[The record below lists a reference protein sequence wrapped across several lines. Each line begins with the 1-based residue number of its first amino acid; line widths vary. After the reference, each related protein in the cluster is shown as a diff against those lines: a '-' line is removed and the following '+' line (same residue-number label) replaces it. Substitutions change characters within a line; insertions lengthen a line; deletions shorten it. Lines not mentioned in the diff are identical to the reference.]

1 MVVPSVVGFSFFISS
16 LYFITFSK
24 FSILNSIITFTIR
37 KKKMEIMLCVGS
49 KLLQSCPTLFDPMD
63 HSPPAS
69 SVHEIL

>member
-37 KKKMEIMLCVGS
+37 KKNGNNAVCGE
-49 KLLQSCPTLFDPMD
+49 
-63 HSPPAS
+63 
-69 SVHEIL
+69 